1 MASSAAA
8 TRGASDDQIDK
19 ASADIV
25 EELKLENKTGNLQ
38 VFETLM
44 YIKRGESPP
53 SRLLS
58 YLTRAHQRILDA
70 AASRATPKKEEENT
84 KQKWKKVPKKEEAA
98 AVRQPK
104 KEEEAAAVRQRKKEE
119 DWHIVTPRNEGEG
132 SAPGP
137 VTRLSGEVEGSAPGP
152 VTRLWGAQH
161 DKPFFNPPTREVG
174 VNVTPLDALATRTR
188 FGYPIYT
195 FPPTILSGDPPG
207 DNPHKTRLSDRQWRQ
222 LNRLA
227 TQPLQPRAPR
237 QSAASSSAGAAS
249 SANLNSIQDAAAA
262 SSCANLNKHQDTDNF
277 TRFQ

>member
-19 ASADIV
+19 AIADIV

-152 VTRLWGAQH
+152 VTRLSGAQH
-161 DKPFFNPPTREVG
+161 DTPFLFLSPPTAEVG
-174 VNVTPLDALATRTR
+174 VNVTPLDFLSSRR
-188 FGYPIYT
+188 RGLGYPVYT
-195 FPPTILSGDPPG
+195 FPPTILFGDPPG
-207 DNPHKTRLSDRQWRQ
+207 DNPHRTRLSDRQWREM
-222 LNRLA
+222 NRLP
-227 TQPLQPRAPR
+227 TQPRAPR
-237 QSAASSSAGAAS
+237 RSAAASSAEAAS
-249 SANLNSIQDAAAA
+249 SAN
-262 SSCANLNKHQDTDNF
+262 F